1 MSIAQYARDFPV
13 LKTMQN
19 PRGQVQ
25 LIETIGKGNYGSVY
39 KAKMLKENELVAIK
53 VVFLKEDEIKE
64 TLLEMEILEKCV
76 HPNITRFH
84 QCFLKGLDLWIAMEY
99 CGAGAVDS
107 VYKAL
112 KKPLPEEAISA
123 IIYETVLAL
132 EYLHTKV
139 GLIHR
144 DIKSGNLLL
153 TESGEVK
160 LADFGVSAML
170 KNVGGKASTFIGT
183 PYWMAPEVIM
193 CDPDNPKSASASYSD
208 KSDIWSIGIT
218 VIEVAE
224 KNPPLCD
231 IHPMQALN
239 LIPKTNIGL
248 AKPKNFSKQLV
259 DFVAFCL
266 EKNPDKR
273 PSATECLKHPFLA
286 PSATAERGQILTLL
300 VDKVKNIREKKK
312 LGIEIVDEDE
322 DFTRD
327 QSQIPPKAI
336 QETIKNAQ
344 KAQESLA
351 QQEQGFQGHTN
362 QEFAPPPSFSDFPNL
377 ENKIQDGASPIFDPI
392 ALTSLTTE
400 VNTAAFLD
408 GQYILLGTERGMA
421 YLNIMKPAMKIPVI
435 LIHNVRF
442 RQIEI
447 LPEYNALIGLSGK
460 HDQIRQYN
468 LSSIRRLILFNEG
481 NAASLIA
488 KTDTTVPLPNV
499 VLGGNEVPTNEYSYL
514 NREDNVDEA
523 TLVSRWTNEFIKIVG
538 TKDTKEFYIEQTEST
553 AFLIT
558 FGAGIVLFRWAAEP
572 YKKFMKI
579 KEFWV
584 PEQPKFVS
592 FAQDGLE
599 ITDIFLG
606 YSGEL
611 NRVSVATSRVT
622 TINTHK
628 EMKSKGFGS
637 TRWQAILQIPYSDA
651 KLAEVLRENARASG
665 TSIRKLAA
673 VNGPTLKR
681 QPTMQQRYF
690 LGTYHRMT
698 KVVDE
703 NGHPMVGAS
712 VGGWQKGVIWS
723 DPPMEQ
729 VLRPLQTVASVGKN
743 NIEIVDW
750 KSAEL
755 RQRLTVNSNGT
766 FKVFSNKHGQ
776 TLIGVEKK
784 KQGILLYWMR
794 ESSEPPRVVGTL
806 LAKVIMEQQPQ
817 GYDLKA
823 QSPITNE
830 PKIDNQLKRLAIN
843 PGETFDQQFG
853 IDKDLPQQPQ
863 DDFDHQ
869 PRVVQHSYDE
879 PRVFQSYDKVGD
891 SLKST
896 SHESF
901 NKPPPMKEPSAV
913 SLGNASLSTP
923 LPSRDSPAVSP
934 NNQPYNLPKPAD
946 FMKRPDSPSSKAD
959 LERKGSSSS
968 INTGPP
974 NQYRPPNANN
984 PPRVTSPDGYDPR
997 YRPRPP
1003 VEERMFARPNDG
1015 FYRPP
1020 PEGFIRPPPEGFIRS
1035 PQEGFARPPHE
1046 GFARPPE
1053 GFRPPIDDPRYHGY
1067 RSNSPSMPRPYPPG
1081 ARPMPRPDPRYMQG
1095 PPPPNFDP
1103 RYRPH
1108 AVDNRS
1114 MSISSDGHDH
1124 PDPRFHNRP
1133 PMDPRDP
1140 RYHQRPPMDPR
1151 FQQRPPMDP
1160 RDPRYHQRPPPMDP
1174 RDPRF
1179 QQRPPMDPR
1188 DPRYQQRPPFERT
1201 QFEGRQGP
1209 DFDYGRGPS
1218 FDGNRGGF
1226 SPPPPRPGFDPR
1238 RPPFDQHRDPRDM
1251 RPPQDPRDMRPP
1263 QDPRYAYR
1271 PPMDP
1276 RDRYDPAPPGN

>member
-1 MSIAQYARDFPV
+1 MSIAQYARDFPI

-39 KAKMLKENELVAIK
+39 KAKLLKENEIVAIK

-84 QCFLKGLDLWIAMEY
+84 QCFLKGLDLWIAMEF

-112 KKPLPEEAISA
+112 KKPLPEDAISA

-153 TESGEVK
+153 TESGQVK

-170 KNVGGKASTFIGT
+170 KSVGGRANTFIGT

-193 CDPDNPKSASASYSD
+193 CDPDNPKSGSASYTD
-208 KSDIWSIGIT
+208 RSDIWSIGIT

-248 AKPKNFSKQLV
+248 AKPKNFSRQLV

-266 EKNPDKR
+266 EKNPEKR

-286 PSATAERGQILTLL
+286 PSATADRGQILTLL

-351 QQEQGFQGHTN
+351 QQEQGFQGHAN
-362 QEFAPPPSFSDFPNL
+362 QEFPTPPSFSDFPNL
-377 ENKIQDGASPIFDPI
+377 ENKIQDGVAPVFDPI

-400 VNTAAFLD
+400 VNTASFLD
-408 GQYILLGTERGMA
+408 GQYILLGTEKGMA

-442 RQIEI
+442 KQIEI

-460 HDQIRQYN
+460 HDQIRQYS

-488 KTDTTVPLPNV
+488 KTDTTVPLPDV
-499 VLGGNEVPTNEYSYL
+499 VLGGNETPSNEYSYL
-514 NREDNVDEA
+514 HTEDNVDEA
-523 TLVSRWTNEFIKIVG
+523 TLISRWTNDFIKIIG

-606 YSGEL
+606 YSSEL
-611 NRVSVATSRVT
+611 NRVSVATSKVT

-628 EMKSKGFGS
+628 EMKTKGFGS
-637 TRWQAILQIPYSDA
+637 TRWQSILQIPYSDA
-651 KLAEVLRENARASG
+651 KLSEVLRENARASG

-712 VGGWQKGVIWS
+712 VGGWQKGVVWS
-723 DPPMEQ
+723 DPPVEQ
-729 VLRPLQTVASVGKN
+729 ILRPLQTVASVGKN

-755 RQRLTVNSNGT
+755 RQRLTVGSSGT

-794 ESSEPPRVVGTL
+794 ESSEPPRVVGAL
-806 LAKVIMEQQPQ
+806 LAKIIMEQQPQ

-853 IDKDLPQQPQ
+853 IDKDLPERPHEG
-863 DDFDHQ
+863 FDNQ
-869 PRVVQHSYDE
+869 PRFIQSNVE
-879 PRVFQSYDKVGD
+879 PDNDTGRNQEER
-891 SLKST
+891 LKSP
-896 SHESF
+896 SSESF
-901 NKPPPMKEPSAV
+901 QKVPQMKQPSAV
-913 SLGNASLSTP
+913 SLGNSSLSTP
-923 LPSRDSPAVSP
+923 LPPRDSPAVSP
-934 NNQPYNLPKPAD
+934 NNQIYNLPKPGE
-946 FMKRPDSPSSKAD
+946 FNRPDSPAAKAE
-959 LERKGSSSS
+959 LERKTSNSS
-968 INTGPP
+968 INNVPS
-974 NQYRPPNANN
+974 NQYRPPSAG

-1003 VEERMFARPNDG
+1003 VEDRMFVRQDRPSEG
-1015 FYRPP
+1015 YYRPP
-1020 PEGFIRPPPEGFIRS
+1020 PEGYIRPPQEGYIRPPPEGFIRS
-1035 PQEGFARPPHE
+1035 PQEGFIRSPQE
-1046 GFARPPE
+1046 GFARPPHD

-1067 RSNSPSMPRPYPPG
+1067 RPNSPSMPRPYPPG
-1081 ARPMPRPDPRYMQG
+1081 PNARPLPRPDPRYMQG
-1095 PPPPNFDP
+1095 PPPPSFDP

-1108 AVDNRS
+1108 AIDNRS
-1114 MSISSDGHDH
+1114 MSVSSDGYDH

-1133 PMDPRDP
+1133 PMDPR
-1140 RYHQRPPMDPR
+1140 YQ
-1151 FQQRPPMDP
+1151 
-1160 RDPRYHQRPPPMDP
+1160 QRPPPMDP

-1188 DPRYQQRPPFERT
+1188 DPRYQDPRFQPRPPMDPRDPRFQQRPPMDPRYQQRPPYERPP
-1201 QFEGRQGP
+1201 FDGRP
-1209 DFDYGRGPS
+1209 NFDNSRGPS

-1226 SPPPPRPGFDPR
+1226 SPPPPRPGYDPR
-1238 RPPFDQHRDPRDM
+1238 RPPFER
-1251 RPPQDPRDMRPP
+1251 DPRDMRPP

-1276 RDRYDPAPPGN
+1276 RDRFDPAPPGN